1 MNKLNTLTSLQA
13 YFPACT
19 AEQVRTTARLR
30 CTNIYHVYRGVPQNT
45 YDQNRDGPN
54 NWDTG
59 VLI

>member
-30 CTNIYHVYRGVPQNT
+30 CTNIYHVYRGVSH
-45 YDQNRDGPN
+45 RIHMIKIGMGRI
-54 NWDTG
+54 TG
-59 VLI
+59 ILGC